1 MTASVIDFPRF
12 QAERLR
18 SLGNGLGW
26 RALVV
31 LVVGGL
37 TAGCT
42 VAYLMNAAAP
52 LRRIEEAGVS
62 GAVLGFVIW
71 WIACAVSR
79 GDRDERARIQAGLEA
94 EDRVVRTL
102 ARQLPD
108 GYVLIN
114 SLALP
119 GSGDVDH
126 IVIGQSGIFVLETKA
141 YTGDMVCED
150 GTWSRT
156 RYGRRGGCYDAF
168 IGDPT
173 RQVEQLVAR
182 INGLLRAGGCG
193 DRCATGFIV
202 FASDKAI
209 FDDSGSR
216 VPAFSV
222 RELAE
227 AVRIYPTGARLSD
240 SDVERVMDAILTGV
254 ERAGRRPARRR
265 GRRPARV
272 GQAGQAAVEAA
283 VALPL
288 VLLLTMGV
296 LGGYRIAAAAMGVGA
311 VAREAAR
318 AAAVAPDAATASSR
332 GMAHGLDTAVGLG
345 LRGVQLT
352 VDARKFGPGGTVWAS
367 AAYTVELGDLPL
379 VGWVRMPVQRQHA
392 APVDVYRQFAPGGG
406 GG

>member
-1 MTASVIDFPRF
+1 MTARVIDFPRF

-18 SLGNGLGW
+18 GLGNGLGW

-31 LVVGGL
+31 LVVGGF
-37 TAGCT
+37 AAACT
-42 VAYLMNAAAP
+42 VAYLMNAGAP
-52 LRRIEEAGVS
+52 LRRLEEAGVG
-62 GAVLGFVIW
+62 GAVLGFGIW
-71 WIACAVSR
+71 WIACAVSG
-79 GDRDERARIQAGLEA
+79 GDRDERARIQAGLAA

-102 ARQLPD
+102 ARQLPN

-141 YTGDMVCED
+141 YTGEMVCED

-156 RYGRRGGCYDAF
+156 KYGRRGGSYDAF

-173 RQVEQLVAR
+173 SQVEQLATR
-182 INGLLRAGGCG
+182 INGMLRAGGCG

-202 FASDKAI
+202 FASDKAV
-209 FDDSGSR
+209 FDDTGSR
-216 VPAFSV
+216 VPAFSI
-222 RELAE
+222 RDLAE
-227 AVRIYPTGARLSD
+227 AVRIYPKGARLSD
-240 SDVERVMDAILTGV
+240 SDVERVTDAILTGV
-254 ERAGRRPARRR
+254 ELAVRRPARWR

-272 GQAGQAAVEAA
+272 GQAGQAAVEVA
-283 VALPL
+283 VALPV

-332 GMAHGLDTAVGLG
+332 AMAHGLDTAVGLG

-352 VDARKFGPGGTVWAS
+352 VDARNFGPGGTVRAN

-392 APVDVYRQFAPGGG
+392 EPVDVYRQFAPGGG